1 MIPQTDFYD
10 GFHVRCV
17 SAIITEATNI
27 TELARDLEGPEEF
40 TWLLHGTL
48 ETFRYIWQKV
58 ASYRHWNLDISLN
71 GEFWKVIKSEVY
83 INIHPSHCP
92 YEIINSIDNLTAVN
106 Q

>member
-1 MIPQTDFYD
+1 MTAP
-10 GFHVRCV
+10 
-17 SAIITEATNI
+17 
-27 TELARDLEGPEEF
+27 
-40 TWLLHGTL
+40 GTL

-83 INIHPSHCP
+83 INVHPSHCP